1 MPLIDMK
8 HMLQHAY
15 QHGYAVG
22 AFEVMSL
29 DFLNGIITAAEQAR
43 APVILNLA
51 ESCFEQINFELM
63 MPAVE
68 AAAIRAQVPV
78 AIHFDHGTCLESAVN
93 GIRLGCNSVQLDRS
107 HLSFAE
113 NTKLTKQIVEMAHAC
128 GIPVEG
134 GVEVSSDEL
143 DISLTEAKDY
153 VEQTGVDF
161 LSISSD
167 AVHGRMKD
175 KLRLDDARL
184 KQINAALQIPLVM
197 HGGSG
202 LADDQYGQWIANG
215 ISKINY
221 GTALSDMAA
230 KQIRENTRTNASSDY
245 TGLVKGINCAV
256 AIEVERCV
264 RLWGAADRAAE
275 VLLQC
280 QPWNPVEHL
289 IVYNTEG
296 LDDRGAETM
305 MAEGRRVLSAIPG
318 VREVYSGEAVQA
330 DAPYRYTWLIR
341 FCHPA
346 VIDSYRE
353 HPAHV
358 AFADNL
364 FRPVAGKRISIDFQP
379 VNTP

>member
-29 DFLNGIITAAEQAR
+29 DFLDGIIMAAEQAR

-51 ESCFEQINFELM
+51 ESCFEQINFGLM

-93 GIRLGCNSVQLDRS
+93 GIRFGCNGVQLDLAR
-107 HLSFAE
+107 LSFAE
-113 NTKLTKQIVEMAHAC
+113 NTRLTQQVVEMAHAC

-134 GVEVSSDEL
+134 SIEVSSGEP
-143 DISLTEAKDY
+143 DISLTEAKTY

-175 KLRLDDARL
+175 SPRSDDARL
-184 KQINAALQIPLVM
+184 KQINAGLQIPLVM
-197 HGGSG
+197 HDSSG

-221 GTALSDMAA
+221 GTVLSDVAA

-245 TGLVKGINCAV
+245 TGSVKGINCAV
-256 AIEVERCV
+256 AAEVECCI

-280 QPWNPVEHL
+280 QSWNPVEHL

-296 LDDRGAETM
+296 LDDHGAEAM
-305 MAEGRRVLSAIPG
+305 MVEGRRVLSAIPG